1 MTNMRR
7 TATRTRIVAGL
18 AGIALGAGLLPA
30 LATPASAAVLID
42 GDGKSHVQA
51 VKPWSANR
59 GTLATTLGTTVA
71 GLAAR
76 LAAQTGTDALS
87 SIPKVTGNDGEK
99 FRGAYAWVGCPFDT
113 ATKPIDGFCTV
124 LQGKPDAGVKIE
136 GGRVVPTG
144 NTWVAADAQG
154 ALFGKTNTLTIPYES
169 AGRWLTLAWT
179 VQMLDQNGNPTGQY
193 YNGQS
198 PESILALP
206 YNPEL
211 TTRPAVTSSAVA
223 GAAWTGNGALWN
235 LTPIGVNSG
244 RTSAAAW
251 LCTKAAAATDTT
263 LLWDVTNG
271 CTRLTPDIPSGSGA
285 APQLSGT
292 LPANSAGKYLVING
306 VNTGVPNIVTAMQ
319 GSYSWAARS
328 AAVQIAATPA
338 EASAAP
344 TAAADAAASGG
355 AAGDAGAPSSAGAD
369 AAAAAGAGAG
379 AGAASAAAIAS
390 GAGVDLAKNP
400 LVGANGQGSGA
411 SAKLKMGLA
420 ASKKVNRGRYIT
432 VTAALTPKG
441 STGKVRIVL
450 ARANAKGK
458 VIASKALFATVSKGK
473 ATKRW
478 QIPRGYTAGAY
489 SVVATYLPSKKGA
502 PGVTA
507 VAPVSIG

>member
-7 TATRTRIVAGL
+7 TATRTRIAAGI

-59 GTLATTLGTTVA
+59 GTLATTLGTTLA
-71 GLAAR
+71 GLTAK

-193 YNGQS
+193 YSGQS

-211 TTRPAVTSSAVA
+211 STRPAVTSSAVA
-223 GAAWTGNGALWN
+223 GAAWTANGALWN

-271 CTRLTPDIPSGSGA
+271 CTRLTPDTPSGSGA

-292 LPANSAGKYLVING
+292 LPANSAGKYLVVNG

-319 GSYSWAARS
+319 GSYSWVARS

-344 TAAADAAASGG
+344 TAAADAAASGT
-355 AAGDAGAPSSAGAD
+355 ATGDAGAAASAR
-369 AAAAAGAGAG
+369 AAAGAPAGAG
-379 AGAASAAAIAS
+379 SGAASAAAIAA

-400 LVGANGQGSGA
+400 LVGANGQGTGA

-432 VTAALTPKG
+432 VTAAITPKA

-450 ARANAKGK
+450 ARTNAKGK
-458 VIASKALFATVSKGK
+458 VIASKALFAGVIRGK

-478 QIPRGYTAGAY
+478 QIPRAYTTGNY
-489 SVVATYLPSKKGA
+489 TVVATYLPSRKGA

-507 VAPVSIG
+507 VAPVTIG